1 MRQILAGI
9 GLSLLAASLTAP
21 VVAQTASM
29 AGTWKLNKDQSDDP
43 NAKLRSLL
51 EKGPT
56 VVDGMRSGG
65 GRVRSGAGGLD
76 REESAARNAAAA
88 SGAGAAALRSGP
100 YLRVMRPSAQIIV
113 VQTDSTV
120 TISDDAS
127 VPQILYIDGRKVE
140 EPLPGA
146 ENMMVTARLKDN
158 KLTVERKLGSAGSIR
173 ETYTLDA
180 AKKRLVVEARITN
193 GDLQG
198 TLDVKRVYD
207 GN

>member
-1 MRQILAGI
+1 MRHVLAALGI
-9 GLSLLAASLTAP
+9 SLLAASTAVP
-21 VVAQTASM
+21 AAAQNATF

-43 NAKLRSLL
+43 SAKLKALM

-56 VVDGMRSGG
+56 IVDGMRAGS
-65 GRVRSGAGGLD
+65 GRVRSGAGSVD
-76 REESAARNAAAA
+76 RVEEGASGAA
-88 SGAGAAALRSGP
+88 SASAAGAAALRTGP
-100 YLRVMRPSAQIIV
+100 YLRVMRPSAQILVI
-113 VQTDSTV
+113 QTDSTL
-120 TISDDAS
+120 TINDDAS
-127 VPQILYIDGRKVE
+127 VPQVLYLDGRKVE

-146 ENMMVTARLKDN
+146 ENMMVTTKLKDT

-180 AKKRLVVEARITN
+180 AKKRLVVEARITS

-198 TLDVKRVYD
+198 TLEVKRVYD